1 MLKLR
6 VKPKGARITISL
18 PEELFNQELEV
29 IISPVKQD
37 KNQIEK
43 LNELLENRPKNIFRA
58 IDNPVA
64 WQRSLREEWK
74 SLT

>member
-37 KNQIEK
+37 KKQIEK
-43 LNELLENRPKNIFRA
+43 LKEILENRPKNIFQA

-74 SLT
+74 R